1 MMDKMAEVWD
11 IEVPFGYDVDE
22 EALRDRIFLNFDEVA
37 RVEFLE
43 DIGCNIVRLT
53 LRRVGNLDEIEKF
66 IALEYTL

>member
-1 MMDKMAEVWD
+1 MAEVWD

-53 LRRVGNLDEIEKF
+53 LRRVGNLNGIERF